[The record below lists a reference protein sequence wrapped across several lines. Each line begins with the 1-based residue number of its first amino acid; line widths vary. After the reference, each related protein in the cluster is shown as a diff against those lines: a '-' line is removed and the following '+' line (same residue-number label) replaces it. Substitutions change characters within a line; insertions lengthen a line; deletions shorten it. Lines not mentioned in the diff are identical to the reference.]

1 MPQPRAGPV
10 FTKAESLIQEIRLDE
25 RYKDLTF
32 EMLNYRDFLE
42 SVKGTFPDVD
52 WAKAHS
58 EFKTWGQSKAKDP
71 RAQ

>member
-1 MPQPRAGPV
+1 M
-10 FTKAESLIQEIRLDE
+10 RLDE